1 MSVGVLC
8 TAKSDAW
15 GDGSVVFA
23 AARGSVAA
31 AVLAGAIAIG
41 ATDLMSLSAVCSAVA
56 LVSGSIFA
64 SFSGCFSASGELA
77 IGVWAAGAMLFKAS
91 FSGAA
96 GAAAT
101 VSATGSATNSATDA
115 AIFDSDDFAA
125 ASWLASAVAG
135 ASAARAAVLTTYDSP
150 RIAGDTSNKFQKI
163 LFIFL
168 TPSHYKFN
176 SIGNSQLLIFV
187 VACLLTIIAK
197 IEHIHSC

>member
-1 MSVGVLC
+1 MLC

-15 GDGSVVFA
+15 GDGSAVLA
-23 AARGSVAA
+23 AARGSVTT
-31 AVLAGAIAIG
+31 AVVAGAIAIG
-41 ATDLMSLSAVCSAVA
+41 AAVCSAVA

-91 FSGAA
+91 FSGAV

-101 VSATGSATNSATDA
+101 GSATGSATNSATDA
-115 AIFDSDDFAA
+115 AIFDSDDLAA

-135 ASAARAAVLTTYDSP
+135 ASAAIALALTTDDSP

-176 SIGNSQLLIFV
+176 SISNSQLLIFV
-187 VACLLTIIAK
+187 VACLLTITVK